1 MMGPVPPMMTKVSG
15 KWLFEA
21 VGFCS
26 VWFNFV
32 ISNQIKGLK
41 GVFPM
46 RNVGQTSH
54 ICVGPSQHA
63 HWLTFL
69 FKPLNPQSDWMSNG
83 STNRRSRKRGLYLVS
98 HQDKSYWGWTVQG
111 WIWHVCI
118 CLIQLKLSLLIIGN
132 FKLLTNAKPWPDH
145 WILVYCLCMCPYDSL
160 SISKFWKWN
169 VCLAFIQIDLFKS
182 VSIKSTIS
190 RYQFKLFL
198 WRFFIVVKA
207 KHILILWDR
216 IVLTLKILLV
226 HNIIWEIWIL
236 LENLLERI

>member
-1 MMGPVPPMMTKVSG
+1 MRPISVHTDSIDFSLPSEYHIISWRVLIQLAHAERRYSRMLWCGYQQAAMTLLLHFLRMGPVPPMMTKVPG

-54 ICVGPSQHA
+54 ICVGLTQHA
-63 HWLTFL
+63 HWLPFL
-69 FKPLNPQSDWMSNG
+69 LKPLNPQSDWMPNG
-83 STNRRSRKRGLYLVS
+83 STNRRSGKRGLYLVS
-98 HQDKSYWGWTVQG
+98 HQDKSYWGWTAQG

-132 FKLLTNAKPWPDH
+132 FKLLTNAKPWPD
-145 WILVYCLCMCPYDSL
+145 LDFSLLSVYVSL
-160 SISKFWKWN
+160 W
-169 VCLAFIQIDLFKS
+169 
-182 VSIKSTIS
+182 
-190 RYQFKLFL
+190 QFKYFKVLKMKCWFS
-198 WRFFIVVKA
+198 V
-207 KHILILWDR
+207 HTDR
-216 IVLTLKILLV
+216 SV
-226 HNIIWEIWIL
+226 
-236 LENLLERI
+236 